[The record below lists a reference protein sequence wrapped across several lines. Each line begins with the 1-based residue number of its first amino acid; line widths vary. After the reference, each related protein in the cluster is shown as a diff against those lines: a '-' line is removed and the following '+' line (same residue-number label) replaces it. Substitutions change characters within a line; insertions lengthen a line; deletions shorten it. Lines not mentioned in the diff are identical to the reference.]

1 MSGCTQQIWVRA
13 FKNGPSKICGRQHLK
28 NVKWY
33 GLPGR
38 LSSTNFTWSVLE
50 YLTHT
55 MASNATYCWWLYPCV
70 TFKLLYWWSTNPVIG
85 CGNSIFAQNLWSK
98 IFPDMGFTF
107 TQENNNWKAL
117 YFRLVPAKSKTNFSE
132 VPKNV
137 GPILYPRHIL
147 KSVLYQ
153 LF

>member
-1 MSGCTQQIWVRA
+1 MSGCTQQIWVKA
-13 FKNGPSKICGRQHLK
+13 FKNGPSKICGRQPLK

-70 TFKLLYWWSTNPVIG
+70 MFKLLIDSYQVYWWSTNPLIG

-98 IFPDMGFTF
+98 ILPDMGFTF
-107 TQENNNWKAL
+107 TQENKNWKAL
-117 YFRLVPAKSKTNFSE
+117 YFRLV
-132 VPKNV
+132 
-137 GPILYPRHIL
+137 PRHIL

-153 LF
+153 LFQY